1 MNCNDWWH
9 FDAGTSSELP
19 TLNTNLSTQVGNE
32 STLADLTT
40 VPTGITANSDTE
52 NQNNL
57 TLYSA
62 AGVTAAIKLTY
73 GIIFEGKIFNT
84 AFSTWDAYTASVD
97 NFWDHMDSQI
107 EADSNYNSV
116 TRVETDS
123 AARADFT
130 ITAPLGQESTITPSF
145 TQNGS
150 SFSDAVQFSGYVA
163 ASGMASTADAY
174 LYIRKYNANN
184 AYKIAGTLGT
194 TDYVRIDFQTN
205 NTTTATNSSYTTN
218 PVEINVADFA
228 TDANLWDKVLEAINN
243 HGNISGSVTRANDTF
258 TLVSTNTGDD
268 NTYFV
273 RESDTG
279 NHISNISNT
288 GGDDRKGVYD
298 GQRFE
303 LPYYKTDTKSFT
315 SKTFEIDTATEGSNN
330 LTDANHIP
338 LPALSSSDQGWQ
350 STYLIRNNTEFWNAI
365 TASIAAA
372 DSGKVGDNYDITYTV
387 DSSGAEPEAKIVF
400 TVKENAIAPDGTIT
414 SGSWRITE
422 PINTAGDPA
431 PPDDDFSTYSA
442 QCGSKD
448 GILLD
453 CIMEPQ

>member
-1 MNCNDWWH
+1 M
-9 FDAGTSSELP
+9 GTSSGVP

-40 VPTGITANSDTE
+40 VPTGITATDTE

-62 AGVTAAIKLTY
+62 AGAAAIKLTY

-205 NTTTATNSSYTTN
+205 NTTTATTSYTTN

-258 TLVSTNTGDD
+258 TLVSTNTGM
-268 NTYFV
+268 TTHTLS
-273 RESDTG
+273 E
-279 NHISNISNT
+279 
-288 GGDDRKGVYD
+288 
-298 GQRFE
+298 
-303 LPYYKTDTKSFT
+303 
-315 SKTFEIDTATEGSNN
+315 N
-330 LTDANHIP
+330 LILETI
-338 LPALSSSDQGWQ
+338 
-350 STYLIRNNTEFWNAI
+350 YLIFLIRVEMTEKAYMTDKDLNFHI
-365 TASIAAA
+365 TKLIQNHSHQRLLKSILQLKAL
-372 DSGKVGDNYDITYTV
+372 IT
-387 DSSGAEPEAKIVF
+387 
-400 TVKENAIAPDGTIT
+400 
-414 SGSWRITE
+414 
-422 PINTAGDPA
+422 
-431 PPDDDFSTYSA
+431 
-442 QCGSKD
+442 
-448 GILLD
+448 
-453 CIMEPQ
+453 